1 MMEIILAR
9 EYGFCFGVRR
19 AIGLAEETL
28 RSGKKVASL
37 GPIIH
42 NPLEVSRLESIG
54 LRVIDDINELKEGE
68 SILIRSHGVPLEV
81 IQELKDRDI
90 DIIDATCPLVA
101 RAQRMVDFLSS
112 EGYKVIIAGEQ
123 GHPEVKGLVSYGKG
137 NTFVVS
143 SLEEVPDLSK
153 EKVGIVGQTTFS
165 IERFREIV
173 GEVVSRSWE
182 VRIFNTLCNASRKR
196 QKAVE
201 ELVDKTDVIIVIGG
215 KNSANTRRLVDI
227 VESKGAT
234 VYHIES
240 WDEVL
245 AEWFVGKEKIGITAG
260 ASTPDWVIDKVL
272 EKIKRLCFQ

>member
-19 AIGLAEETL
+19 AIGLAEEAL

-42 NPLEVSRLESIG
+42 NSLEVSRLECMG
-54 LRVIDDINELKEGE
+54 LRVIDDISELKEGE
-68 SILIRSHGVPLEV
+68 SVLIRSHGVPLEI

-101 RAQRMVDFLSS
+101 RAQRMVDFLSL

-143 SLEEVPDLSK
+143 SLEELPDLSK

-182 VRIFNTLCNASRKR
+182 VRIFNTLCDASRKR

-201 ELVDKTDVIIVIGG
+201 ELVDKADVIIVIGG

-227 VESKGAT
+227 AESKGST

-245 AEWFVGKEKIGITAG
+245 PEWFIGKERIGITAG
-260 ASTPDWVIDKVL
+260 ASTPDWVIDRVL
-272 EKIKRLCFQ
+272 EKIKLCCQ